1 MTRPCRPLAAPVWG
15 GLAGLLVV
23 LAAAPALGQSSA
35 AVRRI
40 EQAYLESDYEAA
52 LLACQTVLRNDRA
65 APADRQEA
73 LKYMGTIQF
82 AQNNTGEA
90 RNAFVRLLR
99 DDPRYRLPADWPPRV
114 IEFFERLRT
123 EALPPPRIRHRVPRG
138 FRIGSPIVVSA
149 QILFLAENYL
159 PRIHYRLA
167 GTGSYSSLDMERDQG
182 DAYTGIIPT
191 SEEMSPDHDTTVQY
205 YITVEEGSRTVVSEG
220 TAQAPHSF
228 VVGRIE
234 GLGNEDDNRRPP
246 PPSGG
251 TPWLLIGLSGAAAVA
266 LGVGAFFLLSSTAAE
281 DTGSVGIDIGIE

>member
-1 MTRPCRPLAAPVWG
+1 MVRPLA
-15 GLAGLLVV
+15 GLAGLL
-23 LAAAPALGQSSA
+23 LATWAAPALGQSSP

-52 LLACQTVLRNDRA
+52 LLACQTVLRNERA
-65 APADRQEA
+65 APGDRQEA

-114 IEFFERLRT
+114 IEFFERLRS

-138 FRIGSPIVVSA
+138 FRLGNPIVVSA

-159 PRIHYRLA
+159 PRLHYRIA
-167 GTGSYSSLDMERDQG
+167 GSETWSAVDMEREEGDVYSGIVPTTDQ
-182 DAYTGIIPT
+182 
-191 SEEMSPDHDTTVQY
+191 MSPDHDTTVQY
-205 YITVEEGSRTVVSEG
+205 FIAVEEGSRTVLSEG
-220 TAQAPHSF
+220 TEQQPHSF
-228 VVGRIE
+228 VVGRIASA
-234 GLGNEDDNRRPP
+234 GGNGEQNPRPP

-251 TPWLLIGLSGAAAVA
+251 GAPWLLIGLSGAAAIA
-266 LGVGAFFLLSSTAAE
+266 LGVGAFFLLSSTAADE
-281 DTGSVGIDIGIE
+281 TGSVAIDVVPPD